1 MGESAPQER
10 GDDRVIRTPADVAAA
25 LAEQF
30 VANAEAGEHEANDE
44 IVRQLG
50 EWKRGNR

>member
-1 MGESAPQER
+1 MGENAPQER
-10 GDDRVIRTPADVAAA
+10 ADERVIRTPQDVAAA

-44 IVRQLG
+44 MVRQLG
-50 EWKRGNR
+50 EWRRKNR